1 MNENKNNEVILIG
14 LPNSGKSTL
23 INTLSKNKTSIV
35 GSKPNTTRD
44 KVSQR
49 INFHDKEIILSDLP
63 GLDDNPDFLNNEFQK
78 KVKEFLIDANRIL
91 FVIDIDSKNFDG
103 LDKINSLIQE
113 IDAENKVLTVFNKC
127 ENFNNYELDK
137 RLFKYIYDREFYVSG
152 YHKIGTEEL
161 LENIIKNSGIR
172 KASNSIN
179 DIFISIIGKPNS
191 GKSTLFNSLLN
202 EERSIISDI
211 PGTTRD
217 SLVEEV
223 VFNNKSFKVIDT
235 AGVPRKKQKNQVDRY
250 ASTLSLNTLNNSLIS
265 FVVVDSTE
273 GINFEDMRLISE
285 SIDNFST
292 PILVLNKWDLLNEE
306 EKLNINTNLSNYLKK
321 FNWIKVIRISALTK
335 KGLDKFSKTINEI
348 YKQLESRIDTSE
360 LNLYFREI
368 WVASPPHPFRGRR
381 AKLKYVTQYE
391 INPPSFSFNLSSRIP
406 KNYESFIENKLRKE
420 FKFSNISLLIKFKS

>member
-137 RLFKYIYDREFYVSG
+137 RLFKYIYDKEFYVSG

-172 KASNSIN
+172 TSSNSIN

-202 EERSIISDI
+202 KERSIISDI

-217 SLVEEV
+217 SLVEEI

>member
-202 EERSIISDI
+202 KERSIISDI

-217 SLVEEV
+217 SLVEEI

>member
-172 KASNSIN
+172 KASHSIN

-217 SLVEEV
+217 SLVEEI

>member
-44 KVSQR
+44 KVSQK
-49 INFHDKEIILSDLP
+49 INIHDKEIILSDLP

-103 LDKINSLIQE
+103 LDKINSLIQA
-113 IDAENKVLTVFNKC
+113 IHCENKVLTVFNKC

-285 SIDNFST
+285 SIENFST

-306 EKLNINTNLSNYLKK
+306 EKLNINTNLNTYLKK

-360 LNLYFREI
+360 LNLFFREI

>member
-44 KVSQR
+44 KVSKK
-49 INFHDKEIILSDLP
+49 INIHDKEIIISDLP
-63 GLDDNPDFLNNEFQK
+63 GLDDNPDFLNNKFQK
-78 KVKEFLIDANRIL
+78 KVKEFLIDANKIL
-91 FVIDIDSKNFDG
+91 FVIDIHSKNFDG
-103 LDKINSLIQE
+103 LDKINSLIHE
-113 IDAENKVLTVFNKC
+113 IHCENKVLTVFNKC

-137 RLFKYIYDREFYVSG
+137 RLFKYIYDSEFYVSG

-172 KASNSIN
+172 KTSNSIN

>member
-172 KASNSIN
+172 TSSNSIN

-217 SLVEEV
+217 SLVEEI

>member
-172 KASNSIN
+172 TSSNSIN

-217 SLVEEV
+217 SLVEEI

-306 EKLNINTNLSNYLKK
+306 EKLNINTNLSTYLKK

>member
-44 KVSQR
+44 KVSQK
-49 INFHDKEIILSDLP
+49 INIHDKEIILSDLP

-113 IDAENKVLTVFNKC
+113 IHCENKVLTVFNKC

-161 LENIIKNSGIR
+161 LENIIKNSGIT

-306 EKLNINTNLSNYLKK
+306 EKLNINTNLSTYLKK

>member
-49 INFHDKEIILSDLP
+49 INFHNKEIILSDLP

-113 IDAENKVLTVFNKC
+113 IHCENKVLTVFNKC

-172 KASNSIN
+172 TSSNSIN

-202 EERSIISDI
+202 KERSIISDI

-217 SLVEEV
+217 SLVEEI

-335 KGLDKFSKTINEI
+335 KGIDKFSKTINQI

>member
-44 KVSQR
+44 KVSHKV
-49 INFHDKEIILSDLP
+49 NVNDKEIIISDLP

-78 KVKEFLIDANRIL
+78 KVKEFLIGANRIL

-103 LDKINSLIQE
+103 LDKINSLIQDMDSE
-113 IDAENKVLTVFNKC
+113 SKVLTVFNKC

-137 RLFKYIYDREFYVSG
+137 RLFKYIYDKEFYVSG

-161 LENIIKNSGIR
+161 LENIIKNSGV
-172 KASNSIN
+172 SNTLDSFN
-179 DIFISIIGKPNS
+179 EVFISIIGKPNS

-202 EERSIISDI
+202 KERSIISDI

-235 AGVPRKKQKNQVDRY
+235 AGVPRKKQKNQIDRY

-265 FVVVDSTE
+265 FVVIDSTQ
-273 GINFEDMRLISE
+273 GINFEDMRLIKE

-306 EKLNINTNLSNYLKK
+306 EKLYINTNLNTYLKK

-360 LNLYFREI
+360 LNLYFREL
-368 WVASPPHPFRGRR
+368 WVSSPPHPFRGRR

-420 FKFSNISLLIKFKS
+420 FKFSNVSLLIKFKS

>member
-44 KVSQR
+44 KVSQK
-49 INFHDKEIILSDLP
+49 INIHDKEIILSDLP

-113 IDAENKVLTVFNKC
+113 IHCENKVLTVFNKC

-306 EKLNINTNLSNYLKK
+306 EKLNINTNLSTYLKK

>member
-44 KVSQR
+44 KVSYK
-49 INFHDKEIILSDLP
+49 INVNDKEIIISDLP

-78 KVKEFLIDANRIL
+78 KVKEFLIGANRIL

-103 LDKINSLIQE
+103 LDKINSLIQDMDSE
-113 IDAENKVLTVFNKC
+113 SKVLTVFNKC

-137 RLFKYIYDREFYVSG
+137 RLFKYIYDKEFYVSG

-161 LENIIKNSGIR
+161 LENIIKNSGV
-172 KASNSIN
+172 SNTLDSFN
-179 DIFISIIGKPNS
+179 EVFISIIGKPNS

-202 EERSIISDI
+202 KERSIISDI

-235 AGVPRKKQKNQVDRY
+235 AGVPRKKQKNQIDRY

-265 FVVVDSTE
+265 FVVIDSTQ
-273 GINFEDMRLISE
+273 GINFEDMRLIKE

-306 EKLNINTNLSNYLKK
+306 EKLYINTNLNTYLKK

-360 LNLYFREI
+360 LNLYFREL
-368 WVASPPHPFRGRR
+368 WVSSPPHPFRGRR

-420 FKFSNISLLIKFKS
+420 FKFSNVSLLIKFKS

>member
-44 KVSQR
+44 KVSYK
-49 INFHDKEIILSDLP
+49 INVNDKEIIISDLP

-78 KVKEFLIDANRIL
+78 KVKEFLIGANRIL

-103 LDKINSLIQE
+103 LDKINSLIQDMDSE
-113 IDAENKVLTVFNKC
+113 SKVLTVFNKC

-137 RLFKYIYDREFYVSG
+137 RLFKYIYDKEFYVSG

-161 LENIIKNSGIR
+161 LENIIKNSGV
-172 KASNSIN
+172 SNSLDSFN
-179 DIFISIIGKPNS
+179 DVFISIIGKPNS

-202 EERSIISDI
+202 KERSIISDI

-235 AGVPRKKQKNQVDRY
+235 AGVPRKKQKNQIDRY

-265 FVVVDSTE
+265 FVVIDSTQ
-273 GINFEDMRLISE
+273 GINFEDMRLIKE

-306 EKLNINTNLSNYLKK
+306 EKLYINTNLNTYLKK

-348 YKQLESRIDTSE
+348 HKQLESRIDTSE
-360 LNLYFREI
+360 LNLYFREL

-420 FKFSNISLLIKFKS
+420 FKFSNVSLLIKFKS